1 VYYKILLVKF
11 YSTPMFECTVN
22 ESIEYLLNRSTLMQT
37 PVVVLSVLPS
47 TAKVCPP
54 LL

>member
-11 YSTPMFECTVN
+11 YSPPMFECTVN
-22 ESIEYLLNRSTLMQT
+22 ESIKYLMNHSTLMQT
-37 PVVVLSVLPS
+37 PIVVLSMLPS